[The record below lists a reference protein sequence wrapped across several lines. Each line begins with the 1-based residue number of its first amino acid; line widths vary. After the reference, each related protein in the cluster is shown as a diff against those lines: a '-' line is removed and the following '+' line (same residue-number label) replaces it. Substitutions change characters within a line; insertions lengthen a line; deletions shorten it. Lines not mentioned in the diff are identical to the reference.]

1 MPKNTRVYRCVQKI
15 KDTYGYGSAIA
26 ICQKST
32 KQSYQTGKL
41 LKSAKKKPERKIYT
55 GKRGGR
61 FYKKKGLDGKM
72 RKVYV

>member
-15 KDTYGYGSAIA
+15 KGEYGYGSAIA

-32 KQSYQTGKL
+32 KQAYQTGKP
-41 LKSAKKKPERKIYT
+41 LKSPRGKGRKIYT

-61 FYKKKGLDGKM
+61 FYKKKGGDGKM

>member
-15 KDTYGYGSAIA
+15 KGDYGYGSAIA

-32 KQSYQTGKL
+32 KQSYQTGKS
-41 LKSAKKKPERKIYT
+41 LKSAKKHERKIYT

-61 FYKKKGLDGKM
+61 FYKKKGTDGKM

>member
-1 MPKNTRVYRCVQKI
+1 MPKNTRVYSCVQK
-15 KDTYGYGSAIA
+15 KKGVYGYGSAIA

-32 KQSYQTGKL
+32 KQSYQTGKP
-41 LKSAKKKPERKIYT
+41 LKSAKKPERKIYT